1 MTMARRTWSQVILS
15 AIAVGA
21 IAVAVRAQALPDLGT
36 SEAAAREQAIQSIF
50 GGTIPWIGVAVFKAA
65 SPVRRTAL
73 AQGAVAWA
81 KVFVQSAAFR
91 TAYETVRTQS
101 RPEPPQVTSGDP
113 VQEQRAEFDKSVAEM
128 RANMAGQSPEIRKAI
143 EDTIKQMQE
152 QMDAQLKNPE
162 MMKLMRDAA
171 VAERAQRQEEYAK
184 RIREFDAAHPTD
196 PRAAVVAVL
205 QRFIEVSGTVDFDAK
220 LVKSQ
225 GGKMVFANPDYE
237 SRSSEWKMCFRAGR
251 EPLAAA
257 RAAVQVWLRE
267 LGR

>member
-1 MTMARRTWSQVILS
+1 MSRKAWSGIVASVVALAAFASVAR
-15 AIAVGA
+15 G
-21 IAVAVRAQALPDLGT
+21 QALPDLGGPE
-36 SEAAAREQAIQSIF
+36 SEAREQTVQAVF
-50 GGTIPWIGVAVFKAA
+50 GGNLPYLGVAAFKMA
-65 SPVRRTAL
+65 SPARRVAL
-73 AQGAVAWA
+73 AQAAIAWA

-101 RPEPPQVTSGDP
+101 RPEPPKTTSGDP
-113 VQEQRAEFDKSVAEM
+113 VQEQRAEFDKTGAEM

-184 RIREFDAAHPTD
+184 SIREFDAAHPTD
-196 PRAAVVAVL
+196 VRVAVALRL
-205 QRFIEVSGTVDFDAK
+205 QHFLDECGTVDFDAK
-220 LVKSQ
+220 LEKSQ
-225 GGKMVFANPDYE
+225 GGNMVFANPEYE

-251 EPLAAA
+251 EPFAAA
-257 RAAVQVWLRE
+257 RAAAQAWLKE